1 MMKKTLYTVFICICI
16 VLCLAPFAGMLF
28 YKQPTNAGN
37 EIKAEKPAVLS
48 ADGKYNSDY
57 LPELGKY
64 FEENFAFRTQ
74 AITADNLIMCN
85 LFGVSD
91 TPTVI
96 SGKNGWMYYSSTLND
111 YLGRNCLSEAQ
122 AEAIVQ
128 NLYILRD
135 YAETCGSDF
144 LFTVAPNKNTL
155 YPDNMPYYYLKDST
169 AVRNKDLLNKALKNS
184 DINYCNLFDV
194 FKAQN
199 ETLYLKTDSHWN
211 NKGALLAYNTIL
223 DKLEKP
229 HEDFSSA
236 NVLRK
241 KDFRGDLSNML
252 YPASDETEYNFNYNT
267 QQKFSYVSDTKS
279 TEEPLIETKSDSTG
293 SLYMYRDSF
302 GNALVPFFATAFEN
316 ATFTKSFPMILE
328 NDLTAGSA
336 DTVIFEIAE
345 RNIDW
350 FLKMPP
356 VVSSPEITVYDVQNG
371 KARNTSL
378 QLKECEYSPEYI
390 EISGKLGYDIR
401 EGSPVYIQIKREGGD
416 ISTYRCFNSLN
427 DKGENGFLA
436 YLKSE
441 DYTKGETLNISVL
454 IEKNDEFYKLDNNSL
469 SYGGNY
475 EG

>member
-1 MMKKTLYTVFICICI
+1 MKKTLYTVFICICI

-37 EIKAEKPAVLS
+37 EIKAEKPAVLG

-57 LPELGKY
+57 LPELGEY

-111 YLGRNCLSEAQ
+111 YLGRNRLSEAQ
-122 AEAIVQ
+122 ARGIVQ
-128 NLYILRD
+128 NLGILRD
-135 YAETCGSDF
+135 YAESCGSEF

-155 YPDNMPYYYLKDST
+155 YPDNMPYYYLQNT
-169 AVRNKDLLNKALKNS
+169 ATGNKDLLHKALKNS

-194 FKAQN
+194 LSAQN

-211 NKGALLAYNTIL
+211 NKGALLAYNNIL
-223 DKLEKP
+223 DTIGKA
-229 HEDFSSA
+229 HEDFSTA
-236 NVLRK
+236 QVTRK
-241 KDFRGDLSNML
+241 KDFHGDLSNML
-252 YPASDETEYNFNYNT
+252 YPASAQTEYNLYYNPEEM
-267 QQKFSYVSDTKS
+267 FSYVTETKS
-279 TEEPLIETKSDSTG
+279 TEEPLIKTKSNSAG
-293 SLYMYRDSF
+293 NLYMYRDSF
-302 GNALVPFFATAFEN
+302 GNSLVPFFATAFEN

-328 NDLTAGSA
+328 NDLKAGSA
-336 DTVIFEIAE
+336 DTVIFEIAQ

-356 VVSSPEITVYDVQNG
+356 VVSAPEIGVYETQNG
-371 KARNTSL
+371 KAHNTNL
-378 QLKECEYSPEYI
+378 QIKECEYSPLYI
-390 EISGKLGYDIR
+390 EISGKLEYDIR
-401 EGSPVYIQIKREGGD
+401 DGSPVYIQIKRESGD
-416 ISTYRCFNSLN
+416 ISTFRCFNTLN

-454 IEKNDEFYKLDNNSL
+454 IEKNDEFYKLDNKTL